1 MPDSQSLQRLLKCVF
16 KKKHHW
22 NTNYINKTI
31 KIKYIFIL
39 IVTLCTTE
47 KMGKWTFLG
56 PLTLKI
62 KQTPHKLA
70 SYQFWVS
77 SHIKYVHKWFI
88 CLKTWIHPKFC
99 LYTWFTDNSN
109 SFGSK
114 YSLQCSTCFH
124 YRLLFV
130 YFYTCCILFFYIQFI
145 CL

>member
-1 MPDSQSLQRLLKCVF
+1 ML
-16 KKKHHW
+16 
-22 NTNYINKTI
+22 
-31 KIKYIFIL
+31 
-39 IVTLCTTE
+39 VTLCTTE
-47 KMGKWTFLG
+47 KTGKWNFLG

-62 KQTPHKLA
+62 KQTPHNLA

-109 SFGSK
+109 GFGSK

-130 YFYTCCILFFYIQFI
+130 YFYTCCSLFFIYSSFNWSPDAEFEFPFKIYQEVISGVFVFSEYYSFTQ
-145 CL
+145 